1 MDQTIVNSLFTLVGF
16 LGAYVLNLLTGRV
29 AAIESTISKMP
40 FIYVTKIDYSQD
52 MVEVKDMLHRIDEKL
67 DRKVDK

>member
-29 AAIESTISKMP
+29 SAIEATISKMP
-40 FIYVTKIDYSQD
+40 FTYVTKNDYSED
-52 MVEVKDMLHRIDEKL
+52 MTEVKEMLRRIDEKL

>member
-29 AAIESTISKMP
+29 TAIETTISKMP